1 MAHPRLWALLLCL
14 MLAFCSRLAAADT
27 PIADP
32 IADYLAI
39 DVPDRAANSGGIW
52 IIKKVELD
60 VDGDGKP
67 EVFVGTWYR
76 KSGPNTWL
84 WAGYT
89 PVSGG
94 YRRITPAH
102 SDVLID
108 FDNIF
113 VGEIPALQRQGM
125 AQAYSLELDNKDRDQ
140 SNMVSDLEYYV
151 IENGQLVQQSAGPLD
166 RDDPEQLA
174 VYQAL
179 FGPNRKQRE
188 VPRVESYSVG
198 QLAAKGY
205 KIPNWNKPQELSH
218 K

>member
-1 MAHPRLWALLLCL
+1 MAYPRIQALIICL
-14 MLAFCSRLAAADT
+14 ILALGARLAAADI

-32 IADYLAI
+32 IADYLAMN
-39 DVPDRAANSGGIW
+39 VPDRIANSGGIW
-52 IIKKVELD
+52 IIKKVEVD

-76 KSGPNTWL
+76 RSGPNTWL
-84 WAGYT
+84 WTGYT
-89 PVSGG
+89 QVPGG
-94 YRRITPAH
+94 FRRITPEH

-113 VGEIPALQRQGM
+113 VGEIPALNRQGM
-125 AQAYSLELDNKDRDQ
+125 AQAYSLELDNKNRDQ
-140 SNMVSDLEYYV
+140 SNMISDLEYYF
-151 IENGQLVQQSAGPLD
+151 IENGLLVQQSAGPLD

-174 VYQAL
+174 VFEAL

-188 VPRVESYSVG
+188 VPRIESYSVG

-205 KIPNWNKPQELSH
+205 KIPNWNRPQQ
-218 K
+218 

>member
-1 MAHPRLWALLLCL
+1 MAYPRIQALITCL
-14 MLAFCSRLAAADT
+14 IVALGTRLAAADT

-32 IADYLAI
+32 MADYLAMN
-39 DVPDRAANSGGIW
+39 VPDRIANSGGIW
-52 IIKKVELD
+52 IIKKVEVD

-84 WAGYT
+84 WAAYT
-89 PVSGG
+89 QVPGG
-94 YRRITPAH
+94 FRRITPEH

-113 VGEIPALQRQGM
+113 IGEIPALKRQGM
-125 AQAYSLELDNKDRDQ
+125 AQAYSLELDNKNRDQ
-140 SNMVSDLEYYV
+140 SNMISDLEYYV

-174 VYQAL
+174 VYEAL

-188 VPRVESYSVG
+188 VPRIESYSAG
-198 QLAAKGY
+198 QLAVKGY
-205 KIPNWNKPQELSH
+205 KIPNWNRPQQ
-218 K
+218 